1 MGILSPTSFLLF
13 IFSPPE
19 ADSMLIAEEVGR
31 DKQKSG
37 ITAFLRM
44 LTLAEWTMGLLCLVI
59 AASGAAGV
67 FVAIQGPTSSQD
79 LVEAAEREFAKF
91 APSSGETHPGK
102 NRADLQ
108 VGKPAQKAR
117 NLFKPDERAWVEIGS
132 IDKDIT
138 APDPLLGAHFK
149 YGIYPRN
156 VGKSVAHDV
165 LIMVLEASDNPA
177 FKSNQRAI
185 KTRQDRLFF
194 EPGTNKR
201 SGDKPEA
208 ESLAPAEQSAL
219 PVYAGAAEPKRLSN
233 GFVVYSYILGRIDY
247 IDVFGTPHW
256 THFCFFVLNE
266 KGELSPCEYG
276 NDKDNFP
283 EPS

>member
-1 MGILSPTSFLLF
+1 
-13 IFSPPE
+13 
-19 ADSMLIAEEVGR
+19 MLIAEEVGR

-44 LTLAEWTMGLLCLVI
+44 LTLAEWTMGFLCLII
-59 AASGAAGV
+59 AATGAAGV
-67 FVAIQGPTSSQD
+67 FVAIQGPAGSQD
-79 LVEAAEREFAKF
+79 LVEAAESHLARFVHS
-91 APSSGETHPGK
+91 PGEAHPDVDRSAIK
-102 NRADLQ
+102 
-108 VGKPAQKAR
+108 VGKPSPR
-117 NLFKPDERAWVEIGS
+117 GFKPDDRAWVEIGS
-132 IDKDIT
+132 IDKGDT
-138 APDPLLGAHFK
+138 APDPMLGTHFK

-165 LIMVLEASDNPA
+165 LILVLETSDGPA

-185 KTRQDRLFF
+185 KMRQDRLFF
-194 EPGTNKR
+194 EPGANKR
-201 SGDKPEA
+201 SGDKPGA
-208 ESLAPAEQSAL
+208 ESLAPAEQSMV

-233 GFVVYSYILGRIDY
+233 GFFVYSYILGRIDY

-266 KGELSPCEYG
+266 QGELSPCEYG
-276 NDKDNFP
+276 NDKDNFA

>member
-1 MGILSPTSFLLF
+1 
-13 IFSPPE
+13 
-19 ADSMLIAEEVGR
+19 MLTAEEIGR
-31 DKQKSG
+31 DTQQSG
-37 ITAFLRM
+37 IKAFLRM
-44 LTLAEWTMGLLCLVI
+44 LTLAEWSMGILCLVI

-67 FVAIQGPTSSQD
+67 FFAIQGPTSSQG
-79 LVEAAEREFAKF
+79 LMEAAERVFAKF
-91 APSSGETHPGK
+91 APSSGETHPEK
-102 NRADLQ
+102 RRASLQ
-108 VGKPAQKAR
+108 LGKPAQQAK

-132 IDKDIT
+132 IDKNIT
-138 APDPLLGAHFK
+138 SPDPLLGTHFK

-165 LIMVLEASDNPA
+165 LIMVLEASDGPN
-177 FKSNQRAI
+177 FKANQRAI

-194 EPGTNKR
+194 EPGANKR
-201 SGDKPEA
+201 GGDKPEA
-208 ESLAPAEQSAL
+208 ESLAAAEQSSL
-219 PVYAGAAEPKRLSN
+219 PVYAGAAEPKRLSS
-233 GFVVYSYILGRIDY
+233 GFVVYSYIVGRIDY

-276 NDKDNFP
+276 NDKDNFS

>member
-1 MGILSPTSFLLF
+1 
-13 IFSPPE
+13 
-19 ADSMLIAEEVGR
+19 MLIAEEVGR

-37 ITAFLRM
+37 IKAFLRM
-44 LTLAEWTMGLLCLVI
+44 LTLAEWTMGLLCVVI
-59 AASGAAGV
+59 AATGAAGV
-67 FVAIQGPTSSQD
+67 FIAIQGPTSSED
-79 LVEAAEREFAKF
+79 LVEAAERQLAKF
-91 APSSGETHPGK
+91 AHSSGEAHPDVD
-102 NRADLQ
+102 RAPLK
-108 VGKPAQKAR
+108 VGKPAQQAK
-117 NLFKPDERAWVEIGS
+117 NLFKPAERAWVEIGS
-132 IDKDIT
+132 IDKDISS
-138 APDPLLGAHFK
+138 PDPMLGSHFK

-165 LIMVLEASDNPA
+165 LIMVLEASDGPG

-185 KTRQDRLFF
+185 KVRQDRLFF
-194 EPGTNKR
+194 EPGANKR

-208 ESLAPAEQSAL
+208 ESLAPAEQSVV

-233 GFVVYSYILGRIDY
+233 GFFVYSYILGRIDY

-256 THFCFFVLNE
+256 THFCFFALNE

>member
-1 MGILSPTSFLLF
+1 
-13 IFSPPE
+13 
-19 ADSMLIAEEVGR
+19 MLIAEEVGR

-37 ITAFLRM
+37 IKAFLRM
-44 LTLAEWTMGLLCLVI
+44 LTLAEWTMGFLCLVI
-59 AASGAAGV
+59 GATGAAGV
-67 FVAIQGPTSSQD
+67 FIAIQGPTSSQD
-79 LVEAAEREFAKF
+79 LVEAAERQLAKF
-91 APSSGETHPGK
+91 AHSSGGAHRDVAGA
-102 NRADLQ
+102 NFQ
-108 VGKPAQKAR
+108 VGKPGQKAKK
-117 NLFKPDERAWVEIGS
+117 LLKPDERAWVEIGS
-132 IDKDIT
+132 IDKDIIS
-138 APDPLLGAHFK
+138 PDPMLGTHFK

-165 LIMVLEASDNPA
+165 LIMVLEASDGPG
-177 FKSNQRAI
+177 FKSNQRVI
-185 KTRQDRLFF
+185 KMRQDRLFF
-194 EPGTNKR
+194 EPGANKR

-208 ESLAPAEQSAL
+208 ESLAPAEQSTL

-233 GFVVYSYILGRIDY
+233 GFLVYSYILGRIDY

>member
-1 MGILSPTSFLLF
+1 
-13 IFSPPE
+13 
-19 ADSMLIAEEVGR
+19 MLIAEEVGR

-37 ITAFLRM
+37 IKAFLRT

-59 AASGAAGV
+59 AATGAAGV
-67 FVAIQGPTSSQD
+67 FIAIQGPTSSQD
-79 LVEAAEREFAKF
+79 LVEAAERQLAKF
-91 APSSGETHPGK
+91 AHSPGETHPDVD
-102 NRADLQ
+102 RATLST
-108 VGKPAQKAR
+108 GKPPQKAK
-117 NLFKPDERAWVEIGS
+117 FKPDERAWVEIGS
-132 IDKDIT
+132 IDKDVSS
-138 APDPLLGAHFK
+138 PDPMLGAHFK
-149 YGIYPRN
+149 YGIFPRN

-165 LIMVLEASDNPA
+165 LIMVVEASDGPA
-177 FKSNQRAI
+177 FKSNQRVI
-185 KTRQDRLFF
+185 KMRQDRLFF
-194 EPGTNKR
+194 EPGANKR

-208 ESLAPAEQSAL
+208 ESLAPAEQSVV

-233 GFVVYSYILGRIDY
+233 GFFVYSYILGRIDY

>member
-1 MGILSPTSFLLF
+1 
-13 IFSPPE
+13 
-19 ADSMLIAEEVGR
+19 MLIAEEIGR
-31 DKQKSG
+31 DKQKSR
-37 ITAFLRM
+37 IKAFLRM
-44 LTLAEWTMGLLCLVI
+44 LTLTEWTMGFLCLVI
-59 AASGAAGV
+59 AATGAAGV
-67 FVAIQGPTSSQD
+67 FIAIQGPTGPQD
-79 LVEAAEREFAKF
+79 LVEAAERHLAKF
-91 APSSGETHPGK
+91 EAHPDVVRV
-102 NRADLQ
+102 NLPL
-108 VGKPAQKAR
+108 GKPAQKAK

-132 IDKDIT
+132 IDKDVSS
-138 APDPLLGAHFK
+138 PDPMLGTHFK

-165 LIMVLEASDNPA
+165 LIMVLEASDGPG

-185 KTRQDRLFF
+185 KMRQDRLFF
-194 EPGTNKR
+194 EPGANKR
-201 SGDKPEA
+201 SGDKPET
-208 ESLAPAEQSAL
+208 ESLAPAEQSIV

-233 GFVVYSYILGRIDY
+233 GFFVYSYIIGRIDY

-266 KGELSPCEYG
+266 KGELSPCNSG